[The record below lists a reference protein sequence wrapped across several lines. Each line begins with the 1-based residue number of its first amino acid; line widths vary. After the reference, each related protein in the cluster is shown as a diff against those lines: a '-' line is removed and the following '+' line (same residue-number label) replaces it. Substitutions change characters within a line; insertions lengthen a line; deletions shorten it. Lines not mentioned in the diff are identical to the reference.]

1 MYASNFFFVVEGS
14 GRPEEEVEGVQER
27 ERRPWHWDT
36 SECPEGREDR
46 EGDWEDRSDW
56 VIGEKEGRKTRRL
69 ASFLL

>member
-1 MYASNFFFVVEGS
+1 MPRIFFLLL
-14 GRPEEEVEGVQER
+14 RGVAGPKRKLRQER
-27 ERRPWHWDT
+27 GPWHWDT

-56 VIGEKEGRKTRRL
+56 VIGEKEGRKTRRF